1 MKTMVVGAKKPQ
13 MRASGSSVQA
23 GSDLGAKEIPKFKP
37 ISQMELLKKSSPEM
51 SLNLE
56 ESPGIKE
63 EKKLES

>member
-1 MKTMVVGAKKPQ
+1 MKTMGVGDKKPQ

-63 EKKLES
+63 EKKLDS

>member
-1 MKTMVVGAKKPQ
+1 MKTMVAGAKKPQ
-13 MRASGSSVQA
+13 MHASGSSVQA